1 MVTVSMLLT
10 AKQTLPATLLIEFP
24 AKIRLIETTT
34 KKRMAHQHELSN
46 DFRTQIRVLTTKTNV
61 EICLEKKTHTHNE
74 QYSIC
79 QAHMVPNCFGL
90 HFHKHIYFNSE
101 TLNSALHNVL
111 QIRFRLCNEIRE
123 HKNY

>member
-1 MVTVSMLLT
+1 MLLT

-61 EICLEKKTHTHNE
+61 EICLEKKRTHTTNNI
-74 QYSIC
+74 QF
-79 QAHMVPNCFGL
+79 V
-90 HFHKHIYFNSE
+90 KHIWFQIA
-101 TLNSALHNVL
+101 SAYISTNIYILIPKH
-111 QIRFRLCNEIRE
+111 
-123 HKNY
+123 